1 MREMREHVDLAI
13 SICERLVLTDPI
25 ISFRLNRAMNEL
37 QMGNIQLSMAMID
50 QLIPDLE
57 RVGANLHL
65 CSSHLSR
72 CEAMLMLG
80 DGARALESA
89 RKAEEYA
96 QKTGA
101 RGFMAGTLLRLGLAM
116 CANGDIEHGLEQLRE
131 GLEMRRERG
140 LALRTIDGISCYLQ
154 ALLDDGRLETAV
166 PLAAEL
172 ASLYEQSPA
181 SALRPTYVLYL
192 LGRTAR
198 MAGNEAAAREYF
210 KKARAKLQSEVNRL
224 DDAETA
230 AAFRNLP
237 FHRALLEA

>member
-1 MREMREHVDLAI
+1 
-13 SICERLVLTDPI
+13 LVLADPI

-37 QMGNIQLSMAMID
+37 QVGNIQLSMAMID
-50 QLIPDLE
+50 RLIPDLE
-57 RVGANLHL
+57 RVGAELHL

-80 DGARALESA
+80 DGARALECA

-96 QKTGA
+96 KKTGA

-116 CANGDIEHGLEQLRE
+116 CANGDVEHGLEQIRE

-140 LALRTIDGISCYLQ
+140 LTLRTIDGISCYLQ
-154 ALLDDGRLETAV
+154 ALAE
-166 PLAAEL
+166 EL

-181 SALRPTYVLYL
+181 SALRPTYVLVL

-198 MAGNEAAAREYF
+198 MAGREAAARAYF
-210 KKARAKLQSEVNRL
+210 DRGRAKLQQEIVRL

-237 FHRALLEA
+237 YHRALLEA